1 MGGGASAPRQ
11 PLESLSADNLRE
23 LVEGLGPKYADIA
36 KQLQE
41 NGYDGE
47 VLADASDEDLDE
59 LFAELSVSKLQQKVL
74 RKKLVGLKEGIS
86 TASLDERPADGPPAA
101 AAPEEEDYV
110 VDAYDCFLSHKRSD
124 CQDLVARVHDRLTD
138 AGYRAF
144 IDREELEELPK
155 LKASV
160 RASGKLVFFMSPK
173 IFESDWC
180 MLELCTAVDSGI
192 EVLPV
197 TVEGTTWGN
206 GARVFPDVQLDVPE
220 KVEIQGQLYE
230 PRAAAA
236 KAFAHAIG
244 LEHSRSYFDAFIDK
258 LSKRLGPA
266 KRADGPQG
274 SVAVG
279 AAPSWGDVLKTLRE
293 TSGAADA
300 VDASRPVLARA
311 LGLVDGADESS
322 KVNVAALAALFP
334 AGSDLAPVLRALAA
348 RAGPAVATTDGG
360 AGEETLTPVVMAEDA
375 ATLEEAEAAGTELPD
390 AGLALVGGNT
400 SMASVRAQLLEALE
414 EAGDD
419 EGLGDTIERLKGGKF
434 SFLLPMKGKK
444 RRRVVMRAQ
453 EKLVRGAA
461 AMGDP
466 IALMPTTKAA
476 AEPLAVTAVAVDGAA
491 DAAAEIVSRAAR
503 KDADRL
509 NIDGALRDPAL
520 FNALRR
526 ILHEERAGK
535 GDAPEEEAAVLASKV
550 AELKKLL
557 AGGGEGGTLAADVR
571 ALSAAAAA
579 QDGTVARLA
588 GAAVAQSVAS
598 AAADGGGDAA
608 ALVAALE
615 PLAAAARKG
624 LAPSLERLRAEIA
637 RDGATPSVPKSL
649 AGGTRKRVVVVGG
662 GFCGAMVA
670 YKLDKIPELH
680 VTLVDT
686 KEYVENTPAVP
697 RLMTLAGEEF
707 KEMFDQSHLNH
718 TAYVKNGD
726 VVIGSL
732 AAVRTDHILYGAKT
746 GVAAH
751 ALPYDYLVISTGTS
765 YQSDI
770 KTDGT
775 SIEHRRR
782 SYEIEHERIKS
793 APGTVIV
800 GGGLVGTELAL
811 DIATYFPG
819 KKVEW
824 LSGSDTLMS
833 RIHGFHELTMEVV
846 EREAAK
852 GDLKLSLGERAISVD
867 QAGSILTDKGNE
879 TTPGA
884 RAYWCTGYRANN
896 GFMKDPRTAA
906 SVASCLD
913 DEGFIN
919 AGPTHQLPALSNVFA
934 GGDICCRDRFGGGER
949 MAAYT
954 HVHAMVICENI
965 ERLVGTLDGPLQAA
979 RIGIAKKGED
989 GAASTDNEGVLIS
1002 LGKTDTLIYHRNPIA
1017 RGFFPNPEEMEAKFG
1032 PIDEAPNGWLELG
1045 DLSWIKFGMG
1055 VDLMADTFRDGK
1067 DEWWAQFDG
1076 GRMYDFVP

>member
-1 MGGGASAPRQ
+1 MRGQTVALAVLAGGATVAAILYYLRSRSKAIPGSPR
-11 PLESLSADNLRE
+11 RR
-23 LVEGLGPKYADIA
+23 
-36 KQLQE
+36 
-41 NGYDGE
+41 
-47 VLADASDEDLDE
+47 
-59 LFAELSVSKLQQKVL
+59 SV
-74 RKKLVGLKEGIS
+74 LKEAYR
-86 TASLDERPADGPPAA
+86 TSLQRQATQQELRACD
-101 AAPEEEDYV
+101 
-110 VDAYDCFLSHKRSD
+110 YDCFLSHKRSD
-124 CQDLVARVHDRLTD
+124 CQDIVARVYDRLTD
-138 AGYRAF
+138 AGYRVF

-155 LKASV
+155 LKGSVLAS
-160 RASGKLVFFMSPK
+160 RRLVFFLSPK
-173 IFESDWC
+173 IFESSWC
-180 MLELCTAVDSGI
+180 MLELCEAVANGV

-197 TVEGTTWGN
+197 TVDGSTWG
-206 GARVFPDVQLDVPE
+206 GAAARPFPTIDVDVPARVPIE
-220 KVEIQGQLYE
+220 GQVYE

-236 KAFAHAIG
+236 VAFGHAIG
-244 LEHSRSYFDAFIDK
+244 LEHSRAYFDPFIDK
-258 LSKRLGPA
+258 LCKRLGPPMQSAA
-266 KRADGPQG
+266 KGPPDGTAAKPIWRRAGTIGNTPG
-274 SVAVG
+274 
-279 AAPSWGDVLKTLRE
+279 APSWSHILAALRE
-293 TSGAADA
+293 AAPPDA
-300 VDASRPVLARA
+300 VASSSTVLARA
-311 LGLVDGADESS
+311 LGIDGNDDAAP
-322 KVNVAALAALFP
+322 VNAAALAAVFP
-334 AGSDLAPVLRALAA
+334 VGTDVAQTLRALAA
-348 RAGPAVATTDGG
+348 RTQPVRMTDGGSATSHPGGG
-360 AGEETLTPVVMAEDA
+360 AGEETLMPVVMAADQNA
-375 ATLEEAEAAGTELPD
+375 LEEAEAAGTAAELPD

-400 SMASVRAQLLEALE
+400 SMASVRAQLIEALDE
-414 EAGDD
+414 LGIEGD
-419 EGLGDTIERLKGGKF
+419 EGLGDTIERIKGGKF
-434 SFLLPMKGKK
+434 SFLLPMKGKR
-444 RRRVVMRAQ
+444 RRRVVMRTQ
-453 EKLVRGAA
+453 ERLVRGAA

-476 AEPLAVTAVAVDGAA
+476 AEPLAVTAVAVDAAA
-491 DAAAEIVSRAAR
+491 DAAAEIFSRAAR
-503 KDADRL
+503 KDADKL
-509 NIDGALRDPAL
+509 SIDAALRDPAL
-520 FNALRR
+520 FTGLRR
-526 ILHEERAGK
+526 ILHEERAG

-557 AGGGEGGTLAADVR
+557 SGGGDGGTLAADVR
-571 ALSAAAAA
+571 ALSSAAAA

-588 GAAVAQSVAS
+588 GAAAAQSVAS
-598 AAADGGGDAA
+598 AAAEGGDAA

-615 PLAAAARKG
+615 PLAAAAREG
-624 LAPSLERLRAEIA
+624 LAPSLEKLRAEIA
-637 RDGATPSVPKSL
+637 RDGATPSLPKSSV
-649 AGGTRKRVVVVGG
+649 GTRKRVVIAGG

-670 YKLDKIPELH
+670 YRLDKNPDLH
-680 VTLVDT
+680 VTLLDT
-686 KEYVENTPAVP
+686 KEYVENTPLVL
-697 RLMTLAGEEF
+697 RLMCLAGKEF
-707 KEMFDQSHLNH
+707 EDMFNKALIEHK
-718 TAYVKNGD
+718 TYVKNGD

>member
-1 MGGGASAPRQ
+1 M
-11 PLESLSADNLRE
+11 DKN
-23 LVEGLGPKYADIA
+23 
-36 KQLQE
+36 
-41 NGYDGE
+41 
-47 VLADASDEDLDE
+47 
-59 LFAELSVSKLQQKVL
+59 
-74 RKKLVGLKEGIS
+74 
-86 TASLDERPADGPPAA
+86 
-101 AAPEEEDYV
+101 
-110 VDAYDCFLSHKRSD
+110 
-124 CQDLVARVHDRLTD
+124 
-138 AGYRAF
+138 
-144 IDREELEELPK
+144 
-155 LKASV
+155 
-160 RASGKLVFFMSPK
+160 
-173 IFESDWC
+173 
-180 MLELCTAVDSGI
+180 
-192 EVLPV
+192 
-197 TVEGTTWGN
+197 
-206 GARVFPDVQLDVPE
+206 PD
-220 KVEIQGQLYE
+220 
-230 PRAAAA
+230 
-236 KAFAHAIG
+236 
-244 LEHSRSYFDAFIDK
+244 
-258 LSKRLGPA
+258 
-266 KRADGPQG
+266 
-274 SVAVG
+274 
-279 AAPSWGDVLKTLRE
+279 
-293 TSGAADA
+293 
-300 VDASRPVLARA
+300 
-311 LGLVDGADESS
+311 
-322 KVNVAALAALFP
+322 
-334 AGSDLAPVLRALAA
+334 
-348 RAGPAVATTDGG
+348 
-360 AGEETLTPVVMAEDA
+360 
-375 ATLEEAEAAGTELPD
+375 
-390 AGLALVGGNT
+390 
-400 SMASVRAQLLEALE
+400 
-414 EAGDD
+414 
-419 EGLGDTIERLKGGKF
+419 
-434 SFLLPMKGKK
+434 
-444 RRRVVMRAQ
+444 
-453 EKLVRGAA
+453 
-461 AMGDP
+461 
-466 IALMPTTKAA
+466 
-476 AEPLAVTAVAVDGAA
+476 
-491 DAAAEIVSRAAR
+491 
-503 KDADRL
+503 
-509 NIDGALRDPAL
+509 
-520 FNALRR
+520 
-526 ILHEERAGK
+526 
-535 GDAPEEEAAVLASKV
+535 
-550 AELKKLL
+550 
-557 AGGGEGGTLAADVR
+557 
-571 ALSAAAAA
+571 
-579 QDGTVARLA
+579 
-588 GAAVAQSVAS
+588 
-598 AAADGGGDAA
+598 
-608 ALVAALE
+608 
-615 PLAAAARKG
+615 
-624 LAPSLERLRAEIA
+624 
-637 RDGATPSVPKSL
+637 
-649 AGGTRKRVVVVGG
+649 
-662 GFCGAMVA
+662 
-670 YKLDKIPELH
+670 LH
-680 VTLVDT
+680 VTLLDT
-686 KEYVENTPAVP
+686 KEYVENTPLVL
-697 RLMTLAGEEF
+697 RLMCLAGKEF
-707 KEMFDQSHLNH
+707 EDMFNKALIEHK
-718 TAYVKNGD
+718 TYVKNGD